1 MISPLGQR
9 QIFQT
14 ANMEAMRQAHE
25 VSGEIQRD
33 IMKMK
38 AAENQLVEDQS
49 NVRVIPEFEQ
59 ILTEERKEGRDGKG
73 PHRHKVGDEPG
84 EETKDD
90 SDSAGDA
97 DPGLDFF
104 A

>member
-14 ANMEAMRQAHE
+14 ANMEALRQAHE
-25 VSGEIQRD
+25 VSEEIQRD

-38 AAENQLVEDQS
+38 AAEDHLVEDQS
-49 NVRVIPEFEQ
+49 NVREIPEFER
-59 ILTEERKEGRDGKG
+59 IRTEERRQGNDGKG
-73 PHRHKVGDEPG
+73 SRRQKAGDAAGDEQKA
-84 EETKDD
+84 EA
-90 SDSAGDA
+90 DSAGDA
-97 DPGLDFF
+97 DPLLDFF

>member
-14 ANMEAMRQAHE
+14 ANMEALRQAHA
-25 VSGEIQRD
+25 VSEEIQRD

-38 AAENQLVEDQS
+38 AAEDQMVEDQS
-49 NVRVIPEFEQ
+49 NVRLIPEFER
-59 ILTEERKEGRDGKG
+59 ILTEERKESQERKG
-73 PHRHKVGDEPG
+73 PRKRKAGDEVG
-84 EETKDD
+84 EGTKDD
-90 SDSAGDA
+90 PGSAGDA
-97 DPGLDFF
+97 DARLDFF

>member
-14 ANMEAMRQAHE
+14 ANMEALRQAHE

-38 AAENQLVEDQS
+38 AAEDQLVEDQS
-49 NVRVIPEFEQ
+49 NVRGIPEFER
-59 ILTEERKEGRDGKG
+59 IRAEERKEGHGEKG
-73 PHRHKVGDEPG
+73 GHRPKG
-84 EETKDD
+84 EAASGADAKAD

-97 DPGLDFF
+97 DPLLDFF

>member
-14 ANMEAMRQAHE
+14 ANVEAVRQAHE

-38 AAENQLVEDQS
+38 AAEDQLVEDQS
-49 NVRVIPEFEQ
+49 NVRGIPESEQ
-59 ILTEERKEGRDGKG
+59 IRTEERKEGGSRKDS
-73 PHRHKVGDEPG
+73 HRPQAQAASG
-84 EETKDD
+84 EDAKPEA
-90 SDSAGDA
+90 DSAGDA
-97 DPGLDFF
+97 DPLLDFF